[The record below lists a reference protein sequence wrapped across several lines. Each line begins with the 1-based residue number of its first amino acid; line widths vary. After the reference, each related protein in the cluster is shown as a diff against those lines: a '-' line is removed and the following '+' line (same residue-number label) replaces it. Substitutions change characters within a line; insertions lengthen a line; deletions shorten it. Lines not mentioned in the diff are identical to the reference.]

1 MEKIV
6 ELIKQAPKVN
16 FHIHGRIPLY
26 FKNGLTKK
34 INIDSVCKRVDNL
47 LPAFLFKNISAVM
60 VGHYDTLDDRDV
72 DSVYDKRVIY
82 LTNIQDDE
90 DDIIENIIHE
100 TAHSLEEIY
109 SKQIYGDGLLK
120 KEFLKKRKQLYNELS
135 HKFTIDDTYF
145 RKTEYSK
152 TLDTL
157 FYKKIGYDTL
167 SYFTEPLFVSPYSAT
182 SLREYF
188 SEGFE
193 NYYMGQQQLVM
204 DLCPE
209 LYNKIKQLEEIT
221 GK

>member
-1 MEKIV
+1 MDNV
-6 ELIKQAPKVN
+6 VNYIKQAPKVY
-16 FHIHGRIPLY
+16 FHIHNIPVY
-26 FKNGLTKK
+26 FKDGLTKK
-34 INIDSVCKRVDNL
+34 INMDSVCKRTANI
-47 LPAFLFKNISAVM
+47 LPSSYFSNVSALSI
-60 VGHYDTLDDRDV
+60 GQYDTLDDRSV
-72 DSVYDKRVIY
+72 DSVFDKKVIY
-82 LTNIQDDE
+82 LTNVQDDE

-100 TAHSLEEIY
+100 VAHSLEEIY
-109 SKQIYGDGLLK
+109 SETIYGDGLIK

-135 HKFTIDDTYF
+135 TKFSIEDRYF

-193 NYYMGQQQLVM
+193 NYYMGQQQ
-204 DLCPE
+204 
-209 LYNKIKQLEEIT
+209 
-221 GK
+221 

>member
-1 MEKIV
+1 MDNVVKY
-6 ELIKQAPKVN
+6 IKETPKVY
-16 FHIHGRIPLY
+16 FHIHSIPVY
-26 FKNGLTKK
+26 FKDGLTKK
-34 INIDSVCKRVDNL
+34 INMDSVCKRTANI
-47 LPAFLFKNISAVM
+47 LPPFYFKNVSALS
-60 VGHYDTLDDRDV
+60 VGQYDTLDDRAV
-72 DSVYDKRVIY
+72 DSVFDKKIIY
-82 LTNIQDDE
+82 LTNVQDDE

-100 TAHSLEEIY
+100 VAHSLEEVY
-109 SKQIYGDGLLK
+109 SETIYGDGLLK

-135 HKFTIDDTYF
+135 TKFSIEDRYF

-204 DLCPE
+204 ELCPE
-209 LYNKIKQLEEIT
+209 LYNKIKQ
-221 GK
+221 

>member
-1 MEKIV
+1 MDNVVKY
-6 ELIKQAPKVN
+6 IKETPKVY
-16 FHIHGRIPLY
+16 FHIHSIPVY
-26 FKNGLTKK
+26 FKDGLTKK
-34 INIDSVCKRVDNL
+34 INMDSVCKRTANI
-47 LPAFLFKNISAVM
+47 LPPFYFKNVSALS
-60 VGHYDTLDDRDV
+60 VGQYDTLDDRAV
-72 DSVYDKRVIY
+72 DSVFDKKIIY
-82 LTNIQDDE
+82 LTNVQDDE

-100 TAHSLEEIY
+100 VAHSLEEVY
-109 SKQIYGDGLLK
+109 SETIYGDGLLK

-135 HKFTIDDTYF
+135 TKFSIEDRYF

-152 TLDTL
+152 VLDTL

-193 NYYMGQQQLVM
+193 NYYMGQQQLTM

-209 LYNKIKQLEEIT
+209 LYNKIKQLEEIIQ
-221 GK
+221 K

>member
-6 ELIKQAPKVN
+6 ELIKQSPKVN

-26 FKNGLTKK
+26 FKDGLTKK
-34 INIDSVCKRVDNL
+34 ININSVCKRVENI
-47 LPAFLFKNISAVM
+47 LPAFLFKNISAIAI
-60 VGHYDTLDDRDV
+60 GQYDTLDNRNV
-72 DSVYDKRVIY
+72 DSVYNKKIIY
-82 LTNIQDDE
+82 LTNVQDDE
-90 DDIIENIIHE
+90 EDIIENIIHE

-109 SKQIYGDGLLK
+109 SQQIYGDGLLK

-135 HKFTIDDTYF
+135 AKYTLDDKYF

-152 TLDTL
+152 TLDIL

-193 NYYMGQQQLVM
+193 NYYMRQQQLVM
-204 DLCPE
+204 DLSPE
-209 LYNKIKQLEEIT
+209 IYNKIKQLEELT

>member
-6 ELIKQAPKVN
+6 ELIKQAPKVY
-16 FHIHGRIPLY
+16 FHIHSIPVY

-34 INIDSVCKRVDNL
+34 INMDSVCKRTANM
-47 LPAFLFKNISAVM
+47 LPSYFFKNISAISI
-60 VGHYDTLDDRDV
+60 GQYDTLDDRDV
-72 DSVYDKRVIY
+72 DSVYDKKIIY
-82 LTNIQDDE
+82 LTNVQDDE
-90 DDIIENIIHE
+90 EDIIENIIHE

-109 SKQIYGDGLLK
+109 SKEIYADELLK

-135 HKFTIDDTYF
+135 NKYDLEDRYF

-167 SYFTEPLFVSPYSAT
+167 SYFTEPIFVSPYSAT

>member
-6 ELIKQAPKVN
+6 ELIKQSPKVN
-16 FHIHGRIPLY
+16 FHIHGRIPVY
-26 FKNGLTKK
+26 FKDGLTRK
-34 INIDSVCKRVDNL
+34 INMASVCKRVENI
-47 LPAFLFKNISAVM
+47 LPAFLFRNISAICI
-60 VGHYDTLDDRDV
+60 GHYDTLDDRDV
-72 DSVYDKRVIY
+72 DSVYNKKIIY
-82 LTNIQDDE
+82 LTNVQDDE
-90 DDIIENIIHE
+90 EDIIENIIHE

-109 SKQIYGDGLLK
+109 SDKIYGDGLLK

-135 HKFTIDDTYF
+135 AKYSLEDRYF
-145 RKTEYSK
+145 RKIEYSK

-167 SYFTEPLFVSPYSAT
+167 SYFTEPIFVSPYSAT

-204 DLCPE
+204 DLSPQ
-209 LYNKIKQLEEIT
+209 LYNKIKLLEEIT

>member
-6 ELIKQAPKVN
+6 EFIKQTPKVH
-16 FHIHGRIPLY
+16 FAIHGRIPVY
-26 FKNGLTKK
+26 FKDGLTKK
-34 INIDSVCKRVDNL
+34 INFDSVCKRVGNL
-47 LPAFLFKNISAVM
+47 LPAFLFKNISAVAI
-60 VGHYDTLDDRDV
+60 GQYDTLDDRDV
-72 DSVYDKRVIY
+72 DSVYDKRIIY
-82 LTNIQDDE
+82 LTNVQDDE
-90 DDIIENIIHE
+90 EDIIENILHE
-100 TAHSLEEIY
+100 VAHSLEEIY
-109 SKQIYGDGLLK
+109 SQQIYGDGLLK

-135 HKFTIDDTYF
+135 QKYTLDDKYF

-152 TLDTL
+152 TLDVL

-193 NYYMGQQQLVM
+193 KFYLGHQQLTM
-204 DLCPE
+204 DLSPE
-209 LYNKIKQLEEIT
+209 LYSKIKQLEEIT

>member
-6 ELIKQAPKVN
+6 EYIQQTPKAH
-16 FHIHGRIPLY
+16 FMIHGRIPVY
-26 FKNGLTKK
+26 FKDGLTRK
-34 INIDSVCKRVDNL
+34 INMDSVCKRVGNI
-47 LPAFLFKNISAVM
+47 LPASFFKNISAVAI
-60 VGHYDTLDDRDV
+60 GSYDTLDSRDV
-72 DSVYDKRVIY
+72 DSVYNNKIIY
-82 LTNIQDDE
+82 LTNVQDNE

-109 SKQIYGDGLLK
+109 SRQLYEDGLMR
-120 KEFLKKRKQLYNELS
+120 KEFLRKRKQLYNDLS
-135 HKFTIDDTYF
+135 VKYNIDDKYF

-193 NYYMGQQQLVM
+193 KYYLGEQRTIMELS
-204 DLCPE
+204 PE
-209 LYNKIKQLEEIT
+209 LYNKIKLLEEIT
-221 GK
+221 SK

>member
-1 MEKIV
+1 MDNVVKY
-6 ELIKQAPKVN
+6 IKETPKVH
-16 FHIHGRIPLY
+16 FHIYKVPLY
-26 FKNGLTKK
+26 FKDSLTKK
-34 INIDSVCKRVDNL
+34 INMDSTCKRVANI
-47 LPAFLFKNISAVM
+47 LPSFYFKNVSAIAI
-60 VGHYDTLDDRDV
+60 GQYDTLDDRAV
-72 DSVYDKRVIY
+72 DSVYDKKIIY
-82 LTNIQDDE
+82 LTNVQDDE

-100 TAHSLEEIY
+100 VAHSLEEVY
-109 SKQIYGDGLLK
+109 SETIYGDGLLK

-135 HKFTIDDTYF
+135 TKFNIEDRYF

-193 NYYMGQQQLVM
+193 NYYMGQQQIIM

-209 LYNKIKQLEEIT
+209 LYNKIKQLEEIIQ
-221 GK
+221 K